1 MDKNDDRRIIVINQS
16 GKLGSVNPMKTKFK
30 SITRAAYHLFGG
42 TVLLLAASTQ
52 AQNLFVADFSSGN
65 IYEYTPGGAKS
76 TFASGLSSPE
86 GLAFNRAGDLF
97 VSEGYTSIIK
107 ITPSG
112 AQSTFASGLN
122 NPVGLAFNNAGDLFV
137 ANQGAKDI
145 IEITPDG
152 GQSVFASG
160 LNSPWGPAFNSAG
173 NLFESDGIS
182 GNIYEFTPDGVR
194 STFALGLAQPTG
206 LAFSGETLPVP
217 EPSAYGLLAIGATA
231 LFVRRR
237 RTR

>member
-30 SITRAAYHLFGG
+30 SIIRAAYHLFGG

-112 AQSTFASGLN
+112 AQSTFASFLSYPGE
-122 NPVGLAFNNAGDLFV
+122 LAFNSASNLFV
-137 ANQGAKDI
+137 ANAGIGSITK
-145 IEITPDG
+145 ITPSG
-152 GQSVFASG
+152 AQSTFASFLSYPG
-160 LNSPWGPAFNSAG
+160 ELAFNSAS
-173 NLFESDGIS
+173 NLFVANAGIGSITKITPS
-182 GNIYEFTPDGVR
+182 G
-194 STFALGLAQPTG
+194 AQ
-206 LAFSGETLPVP
+206 S
-217 EPSAYGLLAIGATA
+217 
-231 LFVRRR
+231 
-237 RTR
+237 